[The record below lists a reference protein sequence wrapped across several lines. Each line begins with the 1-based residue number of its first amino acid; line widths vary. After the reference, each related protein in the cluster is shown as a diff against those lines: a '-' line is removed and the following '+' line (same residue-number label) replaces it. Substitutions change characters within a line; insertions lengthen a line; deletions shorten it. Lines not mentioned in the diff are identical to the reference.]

1 MSNDFDL
8 ADRIATLSNVFLS
21 YAEEA
26 GSVEEQ
32 LKWVH
37 RNQGAMAAWEI
48 VKDARNEQPKS
59 DSEGG
64 EISSQYIP
72 PSWLERVGNQ
82 IPEIAESV
90 RPCESGKS
98 PCHCSGK
105 RSSPKCEDKV

>member
-1 MSNDFDL
+1 MSDVFDL
-8 ADRIATLSNVFLS
+8 ADRVAKLSNVFLQH
-21 YAEEA
+21 AEEA
-26 GSVEEQ
+26 ASVEEQ

-59 DSEGG
+59 DSESG
-64 EISSQYIP
+64 EISSKYIP
-72 PSWLERVGNQ
+72 PSWLERVGHQ

-98 PCHCSGK
+98 SCHCAGK
-105 RSSPKCEDKV
+105 RSSPKRQDEM